1 MIDNSNI
8 DLKAK
13 IEKKRSFNIT
23 NKKPFSPKKKCI
35 KNIKSFSPKKFPPI
49 FSKLYSP
56 KKEDKKKKNR
66 S

>member
-23 NKKPFSPKKKCI
+23 NKKPFSPKKKSI
-35 KNIKSFSPKKFPPI
+35 K
-49 FSKLYSP
+49 
-56 KKEDKKKKNR
+56 
-66 S
+66 